1 MLFPWMSLLVLR
13 HGSWWLPKGAASAAS
28 VQLQRCCNELLTW
41 EYEYV
46 MMLCILLD
54 IKYLSKNTLS
64 WVSRWSS
71 WLLSTFVVSL
81 LSFHGKRFRV
91 LVMVMVM
98 AGWSDYL
105 GYVRVRVLE
114 GMLFQI
120 SWVTAIIV
128 KISDLTFQM
137 IICWWVICQFKIS
150 ITWVNRVCQMC
161 FAHL

>member
-1 MLFPWMSLLVLR
+1 M
-13 HGSWWLPKGAASAAS
+13 
-28 VQLQRCCNELLTW
+28 
-41 EYEYV
+41 
-46 MMLCILLD
+46 
-54 IKYLSKNTLS
+54 
-64 WVSRWSS
+64 
-71 WLLSTFVVSL
+71 VSL

-128 KISDLTFQM
+128 KISDDNLLM
-137 IICWWVICQFKIS
+137 GNLPV
-150 ITWVNRVCQMC
+150 
-161 FAHL
+161 